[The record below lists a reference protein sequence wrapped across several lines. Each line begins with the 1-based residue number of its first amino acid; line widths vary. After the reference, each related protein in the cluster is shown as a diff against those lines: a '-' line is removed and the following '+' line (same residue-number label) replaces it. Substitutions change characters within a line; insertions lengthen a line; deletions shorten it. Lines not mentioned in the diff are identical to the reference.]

1 LKYFLCGCLVW
12 GIVIAAL
19 YLLRPQSRLHTAS
32 MEALTRKRWLLLVA
46 VVCATTLVC
55 ILPMGLS
62 PYWNGTIPDHR
73 DQYERMAES
82 MLNGHLYIDYKDI
95 DPKLLQME
103 NPYDP
108 AAREALGVA
117 VHWDHAFYNGHYY
130 MYFGVVPVFLLFLPF
145 RLLTGMDLTTFHA
158 TQIFVTAFI
167 CGVFA
172 LFHMLGKR
180 FFKKMTLGM
189 YLLLAAAFSMA
200 AVWYSATTPA
210 LYCTAITAGLCM
222 EIWSMY
228 FFVRAVWVEPDEKK
242 QIIWA
247 TLGSLFGAL
256 AFGCRPSLALGNVLV
271 IPMLVAFLK
280 KRTFNRKLLGQL
292 VLAALPYVVIGVL
305 LMAYNYVRFGS
316 VTEFGQAYQ
325 MTLADQHGYT
335 DFLSLIRPSRLING
349 LYENFISYQHVT
361 DSFPYFAAGG
371 AFVNFPILLFALVG
385 LTQKPVR
392 QGLRRQQLGGFTAV
406 LAATPVLITLADV
419 IWAPFLME
427 RYRMDIYWV
436 MTLLCFI
443 VIGFS
448 YQHLAEGTDEKA
460 KRRMSWL
467 TTMGALVTMVTCVIL
482 FLGPGDANYTSVY
495 PEQLEAIRKVLC
507 FGLG

>member
-1 LKYFLCGCLVW
+1 
-12 GIVIAAL
+12 
-19 YLLRPQSRLHTAS
+19 
-32 MEALTRKRWLLLVA
+32 
-46 VVCATTLVC
+46 
-55 ILPMGLS
+55 
-62 PYWNGTIPDHR
+62 
-73 DQYERMAES
+73 
-82 MLNGHLYIDYKDI
+82 
-95 DPKLLQME
+95 
-103 NPYDP
+103 
-108 AAREALGVA
+108 
-117 VHWDHAFYNGHYY
+117 
-130 MYFGVVPVFLLFLPF
+130 
-145 RLLTGMDLTTFHA
+145 
-158 TQIFVTAFI
+158 
-167 CGVFA
+167 
-172 LFHMLGKR
+172 
-180 FFKKMTLGM
+180 
-189 YLLLAAAFSMA
+189 
-200 AVWYSATTPA
+200 
-210 LYCTAITAGLCM
+210 
-222 EIWSMY
+222 MY